1 MCSSNVWFTLSFKN
15 DARVVRKAAE
25 LNEKYLTELQTVVP
39 PEELVTQC
47 LFQPLPK
54 HFSEIS
60 KAQGGN
66 ILGLDQIDG
75 NALLW
80 LYTVTSKTP
89 EHEPFL
95 LKSAKQF
102 KDELKE
108 YSVSIGADVDW
119 IYVNYAD
126 PSQDALGSYG
136 EGNVRFLRETAAKFD
151 PEELLQKRMRSGFK
165 ISEVK

>member
-1 MCSSNVWFTLSFKN
+1 M
-15 DARVVRKAAE
+15 RKAAE
-25 LNEKYLTELQTVVP
+25 LNEKYLAHLQTVVP
-39 PEELVTQC
+39 PSDLVTQC

-54 HFSEIS
+54 HFSQIS
-60 KAQGGN
+60 ASQGGN
-66 ILGLDQIDG
+66 ILGLDQISE

-95 LKSAKQF
+95 LETAKRF

-108 YSVSIGADVDW
+108 YSEGIGAGIDW

-136 EGNVRFLRETAAKFD
+136 EENVRFLRETAKKFD
-151 PEELLQKRMRSGFK
+151 PEGFLQKRMRSGFK